1 MRWWLCTAGDRCVAG
16 SDCNSNSN
24 CAELRVTERC
34 GQLRVR
40 MEWEI
45 EWLAVQYCGWHTT
58 SWLQAATKYD
68 TGIWIDLNVLSNEVG
83 WFVLIFRLFYWE
95 MAIYVFC
102 LCVDSLWLWTYMAMD
117 SMLRLLWTNLAEV
130 FAWSSPWMLHSWLLF
145 FPGRLWSGF
154 FNEDHADTLYFQ
166 LLFFVVIWCLT
177 RSLDK
182 KKGEYC
188 DGR

>member
-1 MRWWLCTAGDRCVAG
+1 MIMYCGRQMSRAVIVILTVLNCGWFVTAAG
-16 SDCNSNSN
+16 SYELIS
-24 CAELRVTERC
+24 CAELRVTERHGC

-166 LLFFVVIWCLT
+166 LL
-177 RSLDK
+177 SLSSSDV
-182 KKGEYC
+182 
-188 DGR
+188 